1 MTPDERPAAGG
12 DQPAE
17 AGAVRRPRRA
27 GVSGR
32 GPARRAVRLPRWAV
46 VLLVAGGLVVA
57 WAVLGSMV
65 PGPDRSGDRVAVVGD
80 SITALGE
87 PELVGQL
94 GSDHDLT
101 VDGDFGARIAD
112 RLPAIE
118 DLAAEGPDQVV
129 VNLGTNDAAAG
140 TPVDRVE
147 LAIEEA
153 LSALDDVE
161 CVHVVTVAERLSDR
175 GTSVARQAALV
186 NEILA
191 EAAGRH
197 PNAHVVDWGAA
208 QGAAAIRRDDP
219 MALLSDG
226 VHPDAEGQRV
236 LAEAYARAIDGCGRP
251 WYLP

>member
-1 MTPDERPAAGG
+1 MTPDERPPAGDG
-12 DQPAE
+12 RPA
-17 AGAVRRPRRA
+17 GTPRVRRPRRA
-27 GVSGR
+27 PVAGHGPGR
-32 GPARRAVRLPRWAV
+32 GPARVPRWAA

-57 WAVLGSMV
+57 WAALGSMV
-65 PGPDRSGDRVAVVGD
+65 PGPDRTGDRVAVVGD

-87 PELVGQL
+87 PVLEAQL
-94 GSDHDLT
+94 GPDHDLT

-118 DLAAEGPDQVV
+118 DVAAGEPDQVI
-129 VNLGTNDAAAG
+129 VNLGTNDAVSG
-140 TPVDRVE
+140 NPVDRVA
-147 LAIEEA
+147 LAIEEV
-153 LSALDDVE
+153 LSTLDDVE
-161 CVHVVTVAERLSDR
+161 CVHVVTVADDLSDR

-186 NEILA
+186 NDILV

-208 QGAAAIRRDDP
+208 QGAAAVRRDDP

-226 VHPDAEGQRV
+226 IHPDAEGQEV
-236 LAEAYARAIDGCGRP
+236 LAEAYARAVAGCGRP